1 MSHRRLFL
9 DLERRKPSS
18 RIRGHFRLPVYRKV
32 HDLVNR
38 LLELPRPPP
47 SPSPVSRNTWWTGPR
62 GRECTVSSRCNRQKK
77 KKKSRAVTKAG
88 VYARCQPFVTTSNF
102 LVIRTITPLSLHL
115 ILEWKIFEKS
125 FHRLRTSEEESIIT
139 LHFEFPSKFMEILIS
154 FINSF

>member
-77 KKKSRAVTKAG
+77 KKKESSRDQSGCVCSLPAVRHDFQFPGHPYGNPIVTSPHPRVKNLWEIVPSFANERG
-88 VYARCQPFVTTSNF
+88 GIDNYATLRISV
-102 LVIRTITPLSLHL
+102 
-115 ILEWKIFEKS
+115 KIYGDFD
-125 FHRLRTSEEESIIT
+125 
-139 LHFEFPSKFMEILIS
+139 
-154 FINSF
+154 FIY